1 MKARIALSVLVAL
14 TAVGLTAGAAQA
26 AKFTAGAYPASV
38 LGVQAATPAPN
49 TGIEGGTVFGFE
61 KKLMLECATASF
73 AGSLT
78 EASSTLTAAP
88 KLEGC
93 RAFESI
99 LGAAN
104 PNGCETRFHVNSGSG
119 DEFGGAVDIVCP
131 EGKQIVVTGNNCE
144 VQIGSQSGLETIK
157 YVNETKASPHSVI
170 LEFGVGGITYTK
182 TKDGIGCPLVGT
194 GTLSDGVIAGSATV
208 TATHSGEAVAFSL
221 E

>member
-1 MKARIALSVLVAL
+1 MKGRLSLLVLVAL
-14 TAVGLTAGAAQA
+14 AAVSLTANVAQA

-38 LGVQAATPAPN
+38 FGEQAATPAPN

-61 KKLMLECATASF
+61 SKLMLECATATF

-78 EASSTLTAAP
+78 EASSALTVAP

-99 LGAAN
+99 LGSAN
-104 PNGCETRFHVNSGSG
+104 PNGCETRFHATSGSG
-119 DEFGGAVDIVCP
+119 DEFGGTVDIVCP
-131 EGKQIVVTGNNCE
+131 EGKKIVVTGNNCE
-144 VQIGSQSGLETIK
+144 VQIGAQSGVGGIK
-157 YVNETKASPHSVI
+157 YVNETKSSPHSVI
-170 LEFGVGGITYTK
+170 LEFAVNSLTYTK
-182 TKDGIGCPLVGT
+182 TKDAIGCPLSGT

-208 TATHSGEAVAFSL
+208 GATKGGEPIAFAL